1 MANESEL
8 DLANR
13 EFEQIAPGF
22 TDTMSERFR
31 TAFQIVTIAPGL
43 PNIGQRA
50 YTAPGSAPYQT
61 GPSIAATAL
70 SPGSA
75 PGGEGG
81 SSTTTFNLIS
91 VGGPTIAG
99 PAHPGSEPPV
109 GPEEALRYSCVDTL
123 CLQDP
128 NGLYYGLD
136 ECLAAGCSLSGG
148 GGGDTDPPDP
158 PEPPDPPVILQCYDR
173 AVHCTFAAM
182 ILDVTSDSPLN
193 PSPNC
198 TLNGSSGTSLPNR
211 TYWKY
216 EWAEVEAIGAERE
229 TWCTP
234 LTSGNTA
241 RLGDETTE
249 TWAINVFEMGVDDAG
264 GDVAPGAATVNRLQI
279 PQYSIVT
286 MHIDP
291 NGRAWFCEKNPIEV
305 VCDSGALTLTLDGG
319 EFNGGV

>member
-1 MANESEL
+1 MLRFTFGRN
-8 DLANR
+8 
-13 EFEQIAPGF
+13 QILTTMNALKTIKSTRLRHYFHGF
-22 TDTMSERFR
+22 FIYHTKIYPCRK
-31 TAFQIVTIAPGL
+31 IK
-43 PNIGQRA
+43 NIFIRA
-50 YTAPGSAPYQT
+50 ICFSFFNQT
-61 GPSIAATAL
+61 NY
-70 SPGSA
+70 
-75 PGGEGG
+75 
-81 SSTTTFNLIS
+81 SSFTTTFNLIS

-234 LTSGNTA
+234 LTSGNTP
-241 RLGDETTE
+241 RLGDELTD

-286 MHIDP
+286 LHIGP
-291 NGRAWFCEKNPIEV
+291 NGRASFCEKNPIEV

-319 EFNGGV
+319 EFNGGG